1 MAAVWRERSRANILL
16 MGGLTSGRLISDQGL
31 IKLIKRT

>member
-1 MAAVWRERSRANILL
+1 MAAVSRERGRANILL